1 MIKKIT
7 LLSVLL
13 LIITSFFFLQQY
25 AMSWGHGG
33 QGKGYSS
40 SPGDNLNNCG
50 SGGYSCHNV
59 SATTVT
65 WVTTNIPTTGYVGG
79 TSYSITIKPT
89 TDSYKGWG
97 FEITCEKPDK
107 TKVGKFTTATGTK
120 TFNSG
125 LSLTSTGYTTTAGK
139 VLTWT
144 APATGTGS
152 ITFYCSLSSWR
163 SNSRKC
169 SVVVAEA
176 CTPPTL
182 SLSPTSPSTCSGSPV
197 TLTASGNSTS
207 YSWSNSSTG
216 SSITV
221 SPTTNT
227 TYTVTGTLSGCTS
240 TSSVSVT
247 VTPKPTTPTINQG
260 TGGSILL
267 TSSVSTGN
275 QWYNSSTG
283 IINGATNQTYT
294 PTVNGTYYTKV
305 TANGCIS
312 DQSNSITITTVGI
325 SENENKNNAVW
336 FYPNPVID
344 YLSVMTTNAAE
355 MKISILNMQGQ
366 VIFNQFTKKELTKI
380 NISSLPKG
388 FYFLKTEGEEGSS
401 IHKFVKE

>member
-7 LLSVLL
+7 FLSAIL
-13 LIITSFFFLQQY
+13 LIITSFVYLQQY
-25 AMSWGHGG
+25 AMSWTNGN

-40 SPGDNLNNCG
+40 SPGDNNSHCG
-50 SGGYSCHNV
+50 TVPPSGTFGYPCHNV

-79 TSYSITIKPT
+79 TNYSITIKPT
-89 TDSYKGWG
+89 SIGYG

-120 TFNSG
+120 TWNNG
-125 LSLTSTGYTTTAGK
+125 LSLTSTSNISSTTTGK

-144 APATGTGS
+144 APATGTG
-152 ITFYCSLSSWR
+152 
-163 SNSRKC
+163 
-169 SVVVAEA
+169 
-176 CTPPTL
+176 
-182 SLSPTSPSTCSGSPV
+182 PTSPSTCSGSPV

-260 TGGSILL
+260 TGGSITL
-267 TSSVSTGN
+267 TSSASTGN

-305 TANGCIS
+305 TANGCTS

-336 FYPNPVID
+336 FFPNPVID
-344 YLSVMTTNAAE
+344 NISVMTTFASE
-355 MKISILNMQGQ
+355 MKISVLNMQGQ
-366 VIFNQFTKKELTKI
+366 VLLKQVSKKELTNI
-380 NISSLPKG
+380 NISHLPKG
-388 FYFLKTEGEEGSS
+388 IYFLKTEGEEGSS

>member
-7 LLSVLL
+7 LLSVVL

-25 AMSWGHGG
+25 AMSWGNGNQG
-33 QGKGYSS
+33 QGYSS
-40 SPGDNLNNCG
+40 SPGDNNYHCG
-50 SGGYSCHNV
+50 SGGSMCHNV
-59 SATTVT
+59 SASTVT

-388 FYFLKTEGEEGSS
+388 FYFLKTEGEAGTSTY
-401 IHKFVKE
+401 KFVKE

>member
-7 LLSVLL
+7 LLSVVL

-25 AMSWGHGG
+25 AMSWGNGN

-59 SATTVT
+59 SASTVT

-79 TSYSITIKPT
+79 TSYSITVQPT
-89 TDSYKGWG
+89 SAGYG

-107 TKVGKFTTATGTK
+107 TKVGKFTTASGT
-120 TFNSG
+120 TTWNSG
-125 LSLTSTGYTTTAGK
+125 LSLTSTLNLMTSPYQK

-144 APATGTGS
+144 APAKGTGTV
-152 ITFYCSLSSWR
+152 TFYCSLSS
-163 SNSRKC
+163 SRTNAKKC
-169 SVVVAEA
+169 SLVVAEA

-182 SLSPTSPSTCSGSPV
+182 NLSPTNPSTCSGSPV
-197 TLTASGNSTS
+197 TLTASGTSTS
-207 YSWSNSSTG
+207 YSWSNSATG
-216 SSITV
+216 SAITV

-247 VTPKPTTPTINQG
+247 VTPKPSTPSINQG

-294 PTVNGTYYTKV
+294 PIVNGTYYTKV
-305 TANGCIS
+305 TANGCTS

-336 FYPNPVID
+336 FFPNPVID
-344 YLSVMTTNAAE
+344 NISVMASNISE
-355 MKISILNMQGQ
+355 IKISVLNIQGQ
-366 VIFNQFTKKELTKI
+366 VLLKQVSKKELTNI
-380 NISSLPKG
+380 NISHLPKG
-388 FYFLKTEGEEGSS
+388 IYFLKTEGEEGSS